1 MTEGNPKGSQSAP
14 ANTLAT
20 PLRASKRLV
29 VSDQDSLEKA
39 TLLKAKKNLD
49 GTPNKGNNLT
59 TSFFIDLEDPDL
71 ASKVVSLGVSLGIA
85 QVNKLVRL

>member
-1 MTEGNPKGSQSAP
+1 M
-14 ANTLAT
+14 
-20 PLRASKRLV
+20 
-29 VSDQDSLEKA
+29 
-39 TLLKAKKNLD
+39 LKAKKNLD